1 MSNTALTEM
10 KDSPEFRKAW
20 PLVWHKLEK
29 FLIEEQKNF
38 ALEHRGNHAEI
49 GQYVEFMAVLTD
61 KLKVLDNSVQVEAT
75 KAPARPRLH
84 NQHLK

>member
-20 PLVWHKLEK
+20 PLVWNKLEK

-38 ALEHRGNHAEI
+38 ALEKRGEHEEI
-49 GQYVEFMAVLTD
+49 GRYVEFMAVLTD
-61 KLKVLDNSVQVEAT
+61 KLKVLDNSVQVEST
-75 KAPARPRLH
+75 KAPSRPRLH
-84 NQHLK
+84 NANLK